1 MTPAC
6 SSALPK
12 GFSTNRLLVKR
23 GQTRIWSRSGL
34 GVECLKFKGRGKE
47 RRVERDKA
55 GTQAEVVSRP
65 LVAERADGVGAG
77 TRELPM
83 RQMVRMELLNWSEGE
98 PFNTGSLAPRLLPQ
112 EACA

>member
-1 MTPAC
+1 M
-6 SSALPK
+6 
-12 GFSTNRLLVKR
+12 
-23 GQTRIWSRSGL
+23 
-34 GVECLKFKGRGKE
+34 
-47 RRVERDKA
+47 
-55 GTQAEVVSRP
+55 VSRP

>member
-1 MTPAC
+1 M
-6 SSALPK
+6 
-12 GFSTNRLLVKR
+12 
-23 GQTRIWSRSGL
+23 
-34 GVECLKFKGRGKE
+34 KFKGRGKE
-47 RRVERDKA
+47 RRVARDKA